1 MIEHALSASQ
11 RIVFSAY
18 RNDVQDLIAQKSDSA
33 ADRFYYTNVGD
44 IRSTGSEIRWQARL
58 PHGLHARLSASWQRT
73 EDQETGQR
81 ITNSPARQF
90 KANLSMP
97 FANELWR
104 AGLEVQAMSRRDTW
118 QGTTPGFAVTN
129 LTFSAPRLTR
139 NVELSATV
147 YNLFDRRYYDPAG
160 EELSPSD
167 RVEQNGRNFRL
178 KLIYRF

>member
-1 MIEHALSASQ
+1 MLPFALEPLGAGGDALLQ
-11 RIVFSAY
+11 R
-18 RNDVQDLIAQKSDSA
+18 A
-33 ADRFYYTNVGD
+33 ADRGIHRQVRPMLAKNLQHH
-44 IRSTGSEIRWQARL
+44 RWQARL

-97 FANELWR
+97 FANEMWR

-139 NVELSATV
+139 NVELSASV